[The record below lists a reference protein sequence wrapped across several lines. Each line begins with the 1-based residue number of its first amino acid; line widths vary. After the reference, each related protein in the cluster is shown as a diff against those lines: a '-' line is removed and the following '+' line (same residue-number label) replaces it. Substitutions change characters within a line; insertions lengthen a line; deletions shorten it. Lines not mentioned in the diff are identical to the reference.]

1 MLIIQT
7 IRREVKG
14 EMKDVKVLFGS
25 GRLSNDPPEITEVG
39 ENKTKVMRG
48 GKNHRFAIAIPDP
61 SMGKFDN
68 GRFKPKYFNCEL
80 WGKNAENL
88 AKLGY
93 KGQKIEVFGRLEAHT
108 YQGKEYENLTIERFE
123 LKEMR
128 SKKDDESSTT
138 AGNSGDRE
146 ASASVASPENNPFLY
161 DGKPIDI
168 SDDDLPF

>member
-1 MLIIQT
+1 MLITQT

-48 GKNHRFAIAIPDP
+48 DKNHPFAIAIPDP
-61 SMGKFDN
+61 SMGKYDN
-68 GRFKPKYFNCEL
+68 GRFKPKYYNCEL

-93 KGQKIEVFGRLEAHT
+93 KGQKIEVFGRLKTHT
-108 YQGKEYENLTIERFE
+108 YNGKEYENLTIERFE
-123 LKEMR
+123 LLEMR
-128 SKKDDESSTT
+128 PKNDHESSKT
-138 AGNSGDRE
+138 AENGGDRDANAGATQNE
-146 ASASVASPENNPFLY
+146 ENPFY
-161 DGKPIDI
+161 DGKPIEI
-168 SDDDLPF
+168 SDDDIPF